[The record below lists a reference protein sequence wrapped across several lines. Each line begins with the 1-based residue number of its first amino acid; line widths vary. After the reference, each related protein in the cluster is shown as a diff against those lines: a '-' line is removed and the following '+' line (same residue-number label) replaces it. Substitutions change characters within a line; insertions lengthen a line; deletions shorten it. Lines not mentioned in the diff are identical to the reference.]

1 MRTFLLVPSE
11 TDGFDSASK
20 RDDPTSF
27 LTVIC
32 LFQGTVW
39 FLHDEMFQRFQRTTK
54 LMTSKQ
60 RGT

>member
-39 FLHDEMFQRFQRTTK
+39 FLHDENVSALQANY
-54 LMTSKQ
+54 
-60 RGT
+60 

>member
-1 MRTFLLVPSE
+1 MPTFLLVPSE

-39 FLHDEMFQRFQRTTK
+39 FLHDENVSA
-54 LMTSKQ
+54 LPANY
-60 RGT
+60 